1 MSRDDNNQWEGSISE
16 ALNFGAEQTG
26 KALLITDLSWVY
38 NLQLTSYN
46 SELGNK
52 ELEGLQKIDNFYK
65 RFLAQI
71 L

>member
-1 MSRDDNNQWEGSISE
+1 MSRDDNNLWEGSISE

-26 KALLITDLSWVY
+26 KTLLTTGLSWVY